1 MNVIYEIREGMKEHY
16 RINSKTETI
25 YLVNTK
31 DPNILKEA
39 KKTLEKYL
47 K

>member
-31 DPNILKEA
+31 DPNILREA
-39 KKTLEKYL
+39 KRTLEYCIK
-47 K
+47 